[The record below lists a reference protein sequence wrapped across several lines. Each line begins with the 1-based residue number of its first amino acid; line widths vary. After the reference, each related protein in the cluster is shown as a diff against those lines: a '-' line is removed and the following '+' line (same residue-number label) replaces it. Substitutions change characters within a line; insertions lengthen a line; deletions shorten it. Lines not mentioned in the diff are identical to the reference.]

1 MLSESWATSEAVARS
16 MRSNRRRDTSP
27 ELAVRRLLFARGLRY
42 RVDFAPWPNKR
53 RRADIVFS
61 RLRVAVFID
70 GCFWHSCPQHGT
82 QPVANSGY
90 WGPKLARNAVRDLET
105 TMLLREQGWTV
116 IRYWEHE
123 NAEAIANDI
132 VVRLGAASRIPP
144 GVDALTA
151 QALQAT

>member
-1 MLSESWATSEAVARS
+1 MRSKSWATSEAVARS

-70 GCFWHSCPQHGT
+70 GCFGHSCQQHGR
-82 QPVANSGY
+82 QPVANSDY
-90 WGPKLARNAVRDLET
+90 WGPKLARTAVRDLET
-105 TMLLREQGWTV
+105 TTLLREQGWTV

-132 VVRLGAASRIPP
+132 GTRVAAASRLSR
-144 GVDALTA
+144 GVDALMV
-151 QALQAT
+151 